1 MTFESKNFLFY
12 FYRDPMEALMLEQ
25 HMRSPF
31 GIFPDPIM
39 AQLMQQDADNAS
51 AVFLEKARQHLQI
64 FGRTPYTDLL
74 MPQVYQRQNFGGL
87 NLGLWQNQWP
97 PQIAGGF
104 LNNNSAPRTT
114 PSPASTSI
122 SSGSPPLDMRAKH
135 FQRFSPY
142 QVPQNHS
149 PKPESPP

>member
-1 MTFESKNFLFY
+1 
-12 FYRDPMEALMLEQ
+12 MEALMLEQ

-51 AVFLEKARQHLQI
+51 AAFLEKARQHLQM

-74 MPQVYQRQNFGGL
+74 MPQVYQRQNFGGF
-87 NLGLWQNQWP
+87 NLSLWP
-97 PQIAGGF
+97 PQIAGSF
-104 LNNNSAPRTT
+104 MNNNSAAAPRTT

-122 SSGSPPLDMRAKH
+122 SSRSPPLDMRAKH

-142 QVPQNHS
+142 QIPQQNNHS
-149 PKPESPP
+149 PKPDTPP